1 MSNIIQ
7 CVEVGSSGRITVSC
21 NDNIALRKINLQ
33 SKTMR
38 KIKGTEIKSDL
49 YSAFISKY
57 SERGN
62 KEVIKIQRFYGSKN
76 TSPFSNLLSQGGCY
90 HKDEILSCFP
100 AIAWDLTEKNKGNT
114 VRSQQR
120 KLREASRTLLCF
132 LKAFQM

>member
-114 VRSQQR
+114 VRSQQS